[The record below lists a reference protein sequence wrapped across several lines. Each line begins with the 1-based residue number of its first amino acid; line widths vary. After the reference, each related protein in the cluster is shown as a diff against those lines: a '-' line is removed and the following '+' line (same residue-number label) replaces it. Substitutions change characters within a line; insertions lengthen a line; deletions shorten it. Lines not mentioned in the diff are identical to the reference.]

1 MRKTWYSGFATAAFR
16 IAAIYFVVS
25 ALWIVF
31 SDETLSRIVH
41 NPRTITQISIY
52 KGWAFVFLSALLIYF
67 LVRKGIQESEKANL
81 LTVDIIDSM
90 TECFFSLDHDFVV
103 QHYNKATEIVLGLP
117 KGEVIGKRLFDAFGT
132 IKDTDFGLKFL
143 AALQD
148 KQPSSFETYVQPW
161 DKWCDIHIWPH
172 PNGISVYL
180 LDITERKCME
190 DKLRKSE
197 SKFAKAFQYG
207 PQIVTISSLDD
218 GVYVDVNDS
227 FVETLKY
234 SEEEAIGHSALD
246 LGIWTYPSQRDS
258 AIALLNEHCPLRNQ
272 EVTFTAK
279 DGNVIDCLCSFDII
293 EIEDRKCLI
302 SISNDITDRKKAEEA
317 LKTLNTELEQRVQT
331 RTNELQTALHELES
345 FSYSVSHDLS
355 TPLRAIAGFASL
367 IKQDAGKTL
376 DAENADYLN
385 RIIRAAER
393 MSELINDLLAL
404 SRVTE
409 YEMNLQTIDFST
421 LTDTILHNL
430 SGDPNRDVVCYIEK
444 GITATGDIQLLRLLM
459 ENLLGNAWKFTSRTE
474 SPIIEFFTFHED
486 GRTVYCVKDN
496 GAGFEQQYADRLFQ
510 PFQRL
515 HTADEFEGSGI
526 GLATVARVI
535 KRHGGT
541 IWAEGKVNS
550 GASFYFTLSS
560 ASTTS

>member
-1 MRKTWYSGFATAAFR
+1 MRKIWYSSFGTAAFR

-31 SDETLSRIVH
+31 SDETLSRVVH
-41 NPRTITQISIY
+41 NPRLITHISIY

-90 TECFFSLDHDFVV
+90 TECFFSLDYNLVV
-103 QHYNKATEIVLGLP
+103 QHYNKAAEIVLGIP
-117 KGEVIGKRLFDAFGT
+117 KGEVIGKKLFDAFGV
-132 IKDTDFGLKFL
+132 IKDTDFGLKIL
-143 AALQD
+143 KALQE
-148 KQPSSFETYVQPW
+148 KQPSSFETYVQSW

-180 LDITERKCME
+180 MDISERKRIE

-207 PQIVTISSLDD
+207 PQIVAISSFDD
-218 GVYVDVNDS
+218 GVYLDVNDS
-227 FVETLKY
+227 FIDRLKY
-234 SEEEAIGHSALD
+234 SRDEAIGRSSLD
-246 LGIWTYPSQRDS
+246 LGIWTYPAQREN
-258 AIALLNEHCPLRNQ
+258 AIALINDHCPLRNH

-279 DGNVIDCLCSFDII
+279 DGSIIDCLCSFDII
-293 EIEDRKCLI
+293 EIEDRKCLL

-317 LKTLNTELEQRVQT
+317 LKVLNTELEQRVQS
-331 RTNELQTALHELES
+331 RTNELQTALHELET

-355 TPLRAIAGFASL
+355 TPLRAIAGFAAL
-367 IKQDAGKTL
+367 IKQDIGHTL

-409 YEMNLQTIDFST
+409 YEMNLQTVDFST
-421 LTDTILHNL
+421 LTDTILNNL
-430 SGDPNRDVVCYIEK
+430 SSASDRDVVCYIER

-459 ENLLGNAWKFTSRTE
+459 ENLLGNAWKFTSHTE
-474 SPIIEFFTFHED
+474 DPIIEFFTFQEN
-486 GRTVYCVKDN
+486 GQTVYCIKDN
-496 GAGFEQQYADRLFQ
+496 GAGFEQQYADRLFL

-515 HTADEFEGSGI
+515 HTSDEFEGNGI

-541 IWAEGKVNS
+541 IWAEGKINA
-550 GASFYFTLSS
+550 GASFYFTLSQ
-560 ASTTS
+560 